1 MKVKISLFATLRKF
15 SPSGKNVFSLD
26 LEPPTTVAAL
36 IDRLGIPPSTHRIV
50 LINGHHGKPEAFLA
64 DGDAV
69 TMFPPMAGG

>member
-15 SPSGKNVFSLD
+15 SPNGKNVFILD
-26 LEPPTTVAAL
+26 LEPDTTVAEL
-36 IDRLGIPPSTHRIV
+36 IDRLGIPPATHRIV
-50 LINGHHGKPEAFLA
+50 LINGHHGKPETTLT